1 MPCLKTLW
9 RELRAGLI
17 QYGATH
23 CLLVEVRDE
32 C

>member
-23 CLLVEVRDE
+23 CLLVGGPS
-32 C
+32 

>member
-17 QYGATH
+17 QYGAH
-23 CLLVEVRDE
+23 CLLVEVPHER
-32 C
+32 